1 MIIKSKLLLLLL
13 LSLII
18 ISCSERLTSYEII
31 GTTTTEQK
39 LDNESGTATAV
50 AVRAASMDATRA
62 AGGEVD
68 LRPAERAAA
77 TAQAEATAAAE
88 KGEEINLDD
97 LDRVE

>member
-1 MIIKSKLLLLLL
+1 MIIKSKILLLL

-31 GTTTTEQK
+31 GTTTTQQK
-39 LDNESGTATAV
+39 LENESGTATAV
-50 AVRAASMDATRA
+50 VVRAASMDATRA

-77 TAQAEATAAAE
+77 TAQAEATAAVRRPE
-88 KGEEINLDD
+88 
-97 LDRVE
+97 

>member
-77 TAQAEATAAAE
+77 TCLLYTSDAADE
-88 KGEEINLDD
+88 
-97 LDRVE
+97 